1 MRILTCPGQLQRLE
15 DALRRSLPASLPVL
29 GAVMT
34 VARGNP
40 AAHQVLVDS
49 WPDFAVVL
57 TRLRP
62 EELADPGDFYA
73 NQLAAFYHEEGAWR
87 AVLGSPEAVD
97 WSRAFQMQGERG
109 GELCAEPPALARL
122 TGFSPG
128 MQDGVHE
135 AVSEV
140 AAAKGLQV
148 KAFRYQAMLSPE
160 PPRSRGPRATPPEGT
175 GDPFAPPSRPG
186 CRMPAGLHLAPLSP
200 SHVPLLNATWSFGG
214 TGRSRR
220 FLEGLV
226 RALPSACLLD
236 PRGRP
241 LSWSLVD
248 PLGCLSHGYTVPAW
262 RGRGLSGLVLAALG
276 QGLHARGFPLYCG
289 VLPCNVPSLRA
300 LHAVGFLP
308 QPGTL
313 YMLLSTPK

>member
-1 MRILTCPGQLQRLE
+1 M
-15 DALRRSLPASLPVL
+15 PAEVL

-49 WPDFAVVL
+49 WPDFTVVL
-57 TRLRP
+57 TRLHP

-73 NQLAAFYHEEGAWR
+73 NQLTAFYREEGAWR
-87 AVLGSPEAVD
+87 AVLGNPEAVD
-97 WSRAFQMQGERG
+97 WSRAFQMQG
-109 GELCAEPPALARL
+109 
-122 TGFSPG
+122 

-135 AVSEV
+135 AVNEV
-140 AAAKGLQV
+140 AAAKGLRV
-148 KAFRYQAMLSPE
+148 KVYRYRAMLSPE
-160 PPRSRGPRATPPEGT
+160 PPRPRAQI
-175 GDPFAPPSRPG
+175 
-186 CRMPAGLHLAPLSP
+186 PAGLRLAPLSP

-226 RALPSACLLD
+226 RALPSACIVD

-276 QGLHARGFPLYCG
+276 RELHARGFPLYCG
-289 VLPCNVPSLRA
+289 VLPCNAPSLRA
-300 LHAVGFLP
+300 LHAAGFLP
-308 QPGTL
+308 QPGTF

>member
-57 TRLRP
+57 TRLHP

-73 NQLAAFYHEEGAWR
+73 NQLTAFYREEGAWR
-87 AVLGSPEAVD
+87 AVLGNPEAVD
-97 WSRAFQMQGERG
+97 WSRAFQMQG
-109 GELCAEPPALARL
+109 
-122 TGFSPG
+122 

-135 AVSEV
+135 AVNEV
-140 AAAKGLQV
+140 AAAKGLRV
-148 KAFRYQAMLSPE
+148 KVYRYRAMLSPE
-160 PPRSRGPRATPPEGT
+160 PPRPRAQI
-175 GDPFAPPSRPG
+175 
-186 CRMPAGLHLAPLSP
+186 PAGLRLAPLSP

-226 RALPSACLLD
+226 RALPSACILD

-276 QGLHARGFPLYCG
+276 RELHARGFPLYCG
-289 VLPCNVPSLRA
+289 VLPCNAPSLRA
-300 LHAVGFLP
+300 LHATGFLP

-313 YMLLSTPK
+313 YMLLSTPT

>member
-15 DALRRSLPASLPVL
+15 DALRKSLPASLPVL

-57 TRLRP
+57 TRLHP

-73 NQLAAFYHEEGAWR
+73 NQLTAFYREEGAWR

-109 GELCAEPPALARL
+109 GEPCAEPPVPGTRL
-122 TGFSPG
+122 TGLSPG

-140 AAAKGLQV
+140 AAAKGLRV
-148 KAFRYQAMLSPE
+148 K
-160 PPRSRGPRATPPEGT
+160 
-175 GDPFAPPSRPG
+175 
-186 CRMPAGLHLAPLSP
+186 
-200 SHVPLLNATWSFGG
+200 
-214 TGRSRR
+214 
-220 FLEGLV
+220 
-226 RALPSACLLD
+226 
-236 PRGRP
+236 
-241 LSWSLVD
+241 
-248 PLGCLSHGYTVPAW
+248 
-262 RGRGLSGLVLAALG
+262 
-276 QGLHARGFPLYCG
+276 
-289 VLPCNVPSLRA
+289 
-300 LHAVGFLP
+300 
-308 QPGTL
+308 
-313 YMLLSTPK
+313 

>member
-49 WPDFAVVL
+49 WPDFTVVL
-57 TRLRP
+57 TLSP
-62 EELADPGDFYA
+62 PCPQELADPGDFYA
-73 NQLAAFYHEEGAWR
+73 NQLTAFYREEGAWR
-87 AVLGSPEAVD
+87 AVLGNPEAVD

-109 GELCAEPPALARL
+109 GEPCAEPPAPGTRL
-122 TGFSPG
+122 TGLSPG

-135 AVSEV
+135 AVNEV
-140 AAAKGLQV
+140 AAAKGL
-148 KAFRYQAMLSPE
+148 
-160 PPRSRGPRATPPEGT
+160 RGPWAQPQI
-175 GDPFAPPSRPG
+175 
-186 CRMPAGLHLAPLSP
+186 PAGLRLAPLSP

-226 RALPSACLLD
+226 RALPSACILD

-276 QGLHARGFPLYCG
+276 RELHARGFPLYCG
-289 VLPCNVPSLRA
+289 VLPCNAPSLRA
-300 LHAVGFLP
+300 LHAAGFLP
-308 QPGTL
+308 QPGTF